1 MADIPS
7 DDNQKNK
14 EGSEPADSVIRQ
26 ATDLPDNDKVF
37 MCHF

>member
-1 MADIPS
+1 MTGIPS

-14 EGSEPADSVIRQ
+14 EGSEPADSVTRQ
-26 ATDLPDNDKVF
+26 ATDLPDNGKVC